1 MKLLKILFIALIS
14 LTVMA
19 CSISVNVPTVDTGFS
34 RTLDISE
41 PAFSDVDDN
50 KVIIEMGA
58 GRLYISNGSSNLI
71 NGTVEY
77 NVADWK
83 PEITR
88 SSNTVSVSQK
98 NSSNA
103 GMPSG
108 NIQNDWNLQLGD
120 DLIDLTINAG
130 AYEGKIDLSGL
141 SITNLQIADG
151 ASKSTIH
158 FDTLNPVE
166 MDEISY
172 KTGASDIELLGLG
185 NANTKSIYF
194 ASGVGSYTLDF
205 SGDIQDDIN
214 VRIQSG
220 MSDMTIII
228 PDNARAKV
236 KLTNGLSNIDA
247 TGTWTI
253 SGSTYESGTSG
264 PLITI
269 NLDMAI
275 GNLQLIQQ

>member
-1 MKLLKILFIALIS
+1 KLLKILIIALIS

-19 CSISVNVPTVDTGFS
+19 CSISVNVPTVETGFS
-34 RTLDISE
+34 RTLEISE

-50 KVIIEMGA
+50 KIIIEMGA
-58 GRLYISNGSSNLI
+58 GRLYISTGASNLI

-77 NVADWK
+77 NVEDWK
-83 PEITR
+83 PEISR

-98 NSSNA
+98 NSSNTRI
-103 GMPSG
+103 PSG

-172 KTGASDIELLGLG
+172 KTGASEIELFGLG